1 MNEKEGS
8 AAGLLVMVTGDG
20 MGQSD
25 SRELR
30 HGLFSKWL
38 ALVGANGKLPGAI
51 CFYTD
56 GVRLVCNGSPFVEAL
71 RELQDAGVHLIICKT
86 CLDAYGLADQ
96 VAVGVVGGMGD
107 IIAAQWSAE
116 KVVTL

>member
-1 MNEKEGS
+1 MDEKGGS
-8 AAGLLVMVTGDG
+8 AGMLVMVTGDG

-30 HGLFSKWL
+30 HGLFGKWL
-38 ALVGANGKLPGAI
+38 ALVRENGRLPGAI

-56 GVRLVCNGSPFVEAL
+56 GVRLVCNDSPFVEQLRAL
-71 RELQDAGVHLIICKT
+71 QEAGVHLVICKT
-86 CLDAYGLADQ
+86 CLDTYGLTDQ

-107 IIAAQWSAE
+107 IIAAQWKAE
-116 KVVTL
+116 KIVTL